1 VYLDTT
7 IVVKLVTRE
16 VDSLHWAK
24 LVDGQI
30 LFSSELMLTECFSAL
45 QRKER
50 EGALT
55 KSRRKRA
62 WQRIEQDLAARR
74 ITLVAVSR
82 EVLLASNVVLAAC
95 HPQIALRSLDAIHL
109 ACAQRC
115 QSWPLATNDQRMR
128 QAADRLALPVA
139 PLPSAVSAAR

>member
-1 VYLDTT
+1 MYLDSA

-16 VDSLHWAK
+16 NDSTHWAN

-55 KSRRKRA
+55 RSQRQRA
-62 WQRIEQDLAARR
+62 WRSIEKDLTDNRLS
-74 ITLVAVSR
+74 LVALSR
-82 EVLLASNVVLAAC
+82 DVLLAANVILAAC
-95 HPQIALRSLDAIHL
+95 HPAIALRSLDAIHL
-109 ACAQRC
+109 ASAQRC
-115 QSWPLATNDQRMR
+115 QSWPIATNDQRMR
-128 QAADRLALPVA
+128 QAAQRLSLPLA
-139 PLPSAVSAAR
+139 PLPGG

>member
-1 VYLDTT
+1 MYLDSAV
-7 IVVKLVTRE
+7 VVKLVTHE
-16 VDSLHWAK
+16 SDSAHWAR

-55 KSRRKRA
+55 SSHRRRA
-62 WQRIEQDLAARR
+62 WRAIEKDLTERR
-74 ITLVAVSR
+74 LSLVGVSR
-82 EVLLASNVVLAAC
+82 DVLLTANVVLAAC

-115 QSWPLATNDQRMR
+115 QSWPIVTNDQRMR
-128 QAADRLALPVA
+128 QAAQRLALPLA
-139 PLPSAVSAAR
+139 PMPQSQGG